1 MPNIEEWNGFT
12 YCTKIDSLNLI
23 GKASITSIDFFDTSC
38 ESCNERDLSPS
49 DISCGRACIAPCVT
63 FYTNVDS
70 GTALQVGDFIYEN
83 SECSCE
89 TTPENTYYADKCG
102 GRSGQCYT
110 IDPEDCSISSISSC

>member
-1 MPNIEEWNGFT
+1 MPNIEEWNGLA

-38 ESCNERDLSPS
+38 ESCHERDLSPS
-49 DISCGRACIAPCVT
+49 DISCGRACIEPQ
-63 FYTNVDS
+63 S